1 MNDLFNYLDINEYD
15 EFGHLSLDLNDDL
28 YNYQEFPFS
37 DNDNSFFKY
46 KNNNSNNID
55 IYETGITQKMKDSSS
70 NLTLNSVNKINNIPI
85 KPKDKDSDIFDKE
98 DDNIP
103 EQENKEEKKS
113 NEELKSK
120 NLLGIKRENSN
131 KNNDNKYSQVN
142 ILRRIRISLVQN
154 VMDLINTIIYKNFNG
169 NIKQGIFKKKL
180 LRISLNNIKTVK
192 DNREFLY
199 KNLREILSFDI
210 NSKFTLF
217 PKEHNKNLINELLNE
232 NDLEKRL
239 QYEKIFGLTF
249 LDCLEHFRGSIYIK
263 ELEGL
268 DTLDKFCKNLN
279 EDKDYIKLF
288 KYYVNNMKDIIFR
301 KKERNAKNN
310 S

>member
-1 MNDLFNYLDINEYD
+1 
-15 EFGHLSLDLNDDL
+15 
-28 YNYQEFPFS
+28 
-37 DNDNSFFKY
+37 
-46 KNNNSNNID
+46 
-55 IYETGITQKMKDSSS
+55 
-70 NLTLNSVNKINNIPI
+70 
-85 KPKDKDSDIFDKE
+85 
-98 DDNIP
+98 
-103 EQENKEEKKS
+103 
-113 NEELKSK
+113 
-120 NLLGIKRENSN
+120 
-131 KNNDNKYSQVN
+131 
-142 ILRRIRISLVQN
+142 
-154 VMDLINTIIYKNFNG
+154 MDLINSIIYKNFKG

-232 NDLEKRL
+232 NNLEKKL

-249 LDCLEHFRGSIYIK
+249 LDCLKHFRGSIYIK

-268 DTLDKFCKNLN
+268 ETLDEFCKNLN

-310 S
+310 F